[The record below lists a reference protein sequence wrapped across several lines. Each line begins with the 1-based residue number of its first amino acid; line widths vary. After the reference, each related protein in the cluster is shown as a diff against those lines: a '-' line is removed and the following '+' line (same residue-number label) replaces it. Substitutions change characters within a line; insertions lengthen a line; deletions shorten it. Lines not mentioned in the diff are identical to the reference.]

1 MPLSLAGV
9 CLGIMLA
16 AADYSVSWKVAVLV
30 MLTTVCLQ
38 ILSNVSNE
46 LGDTLSGVDGSG
58 REGPQYSLGEGGL
71 TVKDVKRF
79 VVVMAVACAL
89 SGLLMLQASFGT
101 LFALE
106 PVCLIILGAAAIGAA
121 IKYTLGKN
129 PYGYRGLG
137 DMSVFIFFGIVSVL
151 GSYFVMSHAFPYW
164 IMLLPAVSI
173 GCFSVAVLNVNN
185 IRDIDSDAGL
195 RVTTPMRIGV
205 KRAKIYQ
212 TVLIVSGWLCLV
224 AFNLLRFPDVWHWLY
239 FITLPLFVAHLHG
252 VWTRSGKALDPMLPL
267 LVISTFLLSLLMGFG
282 YLVFLL

>member
-1 MPLSLAGV
+1 
-9 CLGIMLA
+9 MLA

-58 REGPQYSLGEGGL
+58 REGPQYSLSEGGL

-106 PVCLIILGAAAIGAA
+106 PICLIILGAAAIGAA

-164 IMLLPAVSI
+164 IMLLPAVAI

-212 TVLIVSGWLCLV
+212 TFLIVSGWLCLV

>member
-1 MPLSLAGV
+1 
-9 CLGIMLA
+9 MLA

-58 REGPQYSLGEGGL
+58 REGPQYSLSEGGL

-239 FITLPLFVAHLHG
+239 FITLPLFVAHLYG